1 MLVEGSFQGINGS
14 TGSAEKKFSTSFSKF
29 NAIQKGFSV
38 NKNLHYLNITKVKNY
53 QRLKRQISKY
63 KISKFQ
69 NIKMSLD
76 GSNPIIIVLNCE
88 VLFLK
93 PRKVHFV

>member
-38 NKNLHYLNITKVKNY
+38 NKNLHYLNITKVFKCKSNT
-53 QRLKRQISKY
+53 
-63 KISKFQ
+63 KI
-69 NIKMSLD
+69 SLD
-76 GSNPIIIVLNCE
+76 GSNQSI
-88 VLFLK
+88 
-93 PRKVHFV
+93 